1 MSKPAS
7 SSPSLNDKQEFL
19 EIKSVSLEWKLSNL
33 KHIFDSS
40 KGDTKSKCVKSA
52 FFGMGKWQVFFY
64 PNSGHDQYCSL
75 YLSCQ
80 PTPEEFE
87 KAAVYQLTKHSLL
100 PSSAS
105 SSTLSP
111 TSTQLKPLD
120 PNQVPWQRE
129 GLFKFTFEIKS
140 LDRRTTYKTMEANDH
155 AFSHEARNWGW
166 AQYWRRNDAYYS
178 NPSAKYND
186 AFLICCTIV
195 YSPIPPAPQPTTQ
208 TIKKLMPLDLLEA
221 YSSLFNDPLYS
232 DICFKII
239 RRRRNRDGSAD
250 QKSHSNLVV
259 RRLYASKK
267 ILIRRSEY
275 FSTMFESGFAES
287 TVTLSNDSS
296 DDPNYQRDMN
306 NPDRFAQGE
315 QFEDDDEDDL
325 MEEDSDDCDDD
336 ENVRNED
343 FEEEEMNQETTH
355 KDQELET
362 YEEGAEP
369 AKRDSGDHELIRFQD
384 NDSSFGA
391 ASHNKSLQSDSSAE
405 RSLNILTSD
414 GMAEQSG
421 QSINYGTIADNSTE
435 FVTESSPA
443 HMIALGPHDSHLA
456 TSNPAPVSSPGLKI
470 AHPSN
475 LIHPSQDNRVASK
488 VVNHNCS
495 TDLSPSRSLHQ
506 TASAGQSKPS
516 RKPTN
521 LRSARKMTVIEV
533 TDAAYTT
540 FKALLYFL
548 YTDSISFAPLSST
561 YRCLKDE
568 ALETGIPF
576 CYSSRKAYGH
586 AMIAK
591 AAFIGSG
598 GQSVPSGSAVD
609 SSLVCSAKAIYRLA
623 DKLNLTE
630 LKSRAFE
637 HITRSLTVQ
646 NIPME
651 VFSSFT
657 SAYEEIR
664 KIEVNYML
672 THWNE
677 VRDGRSMKTVLKML
691 SDGGKVCSGF
701 SEIWSVLLSNLEF
714 KPKLVDSTLSL
725 GVVGSGSS
733 QQVNHLQHHQNDSSQ
748 DAIVPAVGGGAG
760 GGMGAASQGREA
772 VELLWTPVD
781 RVPQGGGSGGSN

>member
-1 MSKPAS
+1 MLCQE
-7 SSPSLNDKQEFL
+7 LNFE
-19 EIKSVSLEWKLSNL
+19 SNL

-52 FFGMGKWQVFFY
+52 FFGQGKWQVFFY

-80 PTPEEFE
+80 PTTEEFE

-105 SSTLSP
+105 SSNLSP
-111 TSTQLKPLD
+111 NSSHLKPLD

-195 YSPIPPAPQPTTQ
+195 YSPTPPAPQPTTQ

-239 RRRRNRDGSAD
+239 RRRRHREMSD
-250 QKSHSNLVV
+250 QKSRSNVVV

-296 DDPNYQRDMN
+296 DEPNHSRDMN
-306 NPDRFAQGE
+306 SADRFTSAEQG
-315 QFEDDDEDDL
+315 DDDDDDDL

-336 ENVRNED
+336 EIVRNED
-343 FEEEEMNQETTH
+343 FDEEDMMEENML
-355 KDQELET
+355 KDQQLKPYEAGVEL
-362 YEEGAEP
+362 

-384 NDSSFGA
+384 NDASFA
-391 ASHNKSLQSDSSAE
+391 AANHDKTLQSDSTADK
-405 RSLNILTSD
+405 SLNILTSD
-414 GMAEQSG
+414 GIAEQTG
-421 QSINYGTIADNSTE
+421 RSINYGTIADSSTE
-435 FVTESSPA
+435 VVPESPTA
-443 HMIALGPHDSHLA
+443 NLIAIDSHNSHLA
-456 TSNPAPVSSPGLKI
+456 SPNPAPACSASPGLKI
-470 AHPSN
+470 AHQPN
-475 LIHPSQDNRVASK
+475 LIHPSQDNRVIQK
-488 VVNHNCS
+488 LVNHSCCN
-495 TDLSPSRSLHQ
+495 DQSPTQITHQ
-506 TASAGQSKPS
+506 ATSAAHSKPT

-568 ALETGIPF
+568 AMETGVPF
-576 CYSSRKAYGH
+576 LYGSRKAYGN
-586 AMIAK
+586 AMIAR

-714 KPKLVDSTLSL
+714 KPKLVDNPLSL
-725 GVVGSGSS
+725 GVVSGGA

-748 DAIVPAVGGGAG
+748 DAMAPAASGSAVGGIGA
-760 GGMGAASQGREA
+760 SSHSREA
-772 VELLWTPVD
+772 IELPWTPIE
-781 RVPQGGGSGGSN
+781 RVPQGGGSGASN

>member
-1 MSKPAS
+1 MNKPAGG
-7 SSPSLNDKQEFL
+7 SPNLSDKQEFL

-52 FFGMGKWQVFFY
+52 FFGQGKWQVFFY

-105 SSTLSP
+105 SASLSP
-111 TSTQLKPLD
+111 NSAHLKPLD

-195 YSPIPPAPQPTTQ
+195 YSPTPPAPQPTTQ
-208 TIKKLMPLDLLEA
+208 SIKKLMPLDLLEA

-239 RRRRNRDGSAD
+239 RRRRHRDANSD
-250 QKSHSNLVV
+250 QRGTSNYVV

-275 FSTMFESGFAES
+275 FSTMFGSGFAES

-296 DDPNYQRDMN
+296 DDPNQLKDLMN
-306 NPDRFAQGE
+306 SDRFSPGE
-315 QFEDDDEDDL
+315 PCDDDDEDDL

-336 ENVRNED
+336 ENVMNED
-343 FEEEEMNQETTH
+343 YEDEELTEEPILKEKQLESYET
-355 KDQELET
+355 
-362 YEEGAEP
+362 GAEP
-369 AKRDSGDHELIRFQD
+369 AKRDSGDHELIRLQD
-384 NDSSFGA
+384 NNDSFGTA
-391 ASHNKSLQSDSSAE
+391 NHDKILQSDGSAD

-414 GMAEQSG
+414 GMAEENG
-421 QSINYGTIADNSTE
+421 QSVNYGTIADNSSEVLPETP
-435 FVTESSPA
+435 PA
-443 HMIALGPHDSHLA
+443 HLTALDPQTSHL
-456 TSNPAPVSSPGLKI
+456 TSLNPAPVCSASPGLKI
-470 AHPSN
+470 THQPNSN
-475 LIHPSQDNRVASK
+475 HPSQDNRAALKIGHS
-488 VVNHNCS
+488 NPS
-495 TDLSPSRSLHQ
+495 TDLSPTRTTHQ
-506 TASAGQSKPS
+506 TKSGGQSKPA

-521 LRSARKMTVIEV
+521 LRSSRKMTVIEV

-561 YRCLKDE
+561 YHCLKDE
-568 ALETGIPF
+568 ALEAGVPF
-576 CYSSRKAYGH
+576 CYPSRKAYGN
-586 AMIAK
+586 AVIAK

-598 GQSVPSGSAVD
+598 GQSVPNGPAVD

-714 KPKLVDSTLSL
+714 KPKSIDNTLNL
-725 GVVGSGSS
+725 GVVSAGP
-733 QQVNHLQHHQNDSSQ
+733 QQVGHLQHHQNDSSQ
-748 DAIVPAVGGGAG
+748 DAVVPVAG
-760 GGMGAASQGREA
+760 GSAVAGIGSSQGREA
-772 VELLWTPVD
+772 VELLWNPAD
-781 RVPQGGGSGGSN
+781 RVVQGGGSGASN